1 MSGLLYRCAK
11 GRMPRRTA
19 LALAALL
26 VAAACTSVPS
36 SSSIPV
42 WTPVPSIPGTAGHF
56 DDGEMS
62 FDYPTDWPV
71 LTARVPESCG
81 DIYVL
86 LVLGSGSWSEGANQ
100 PQSGGA
106 VLCGIDSVTVAPGG
120 AVVRI
125 YWRSGGPA
133 PMCEGNTQAN
143 ATVGP
148 NAVQKVLDGSV
159 TSWEVR
165 LPGGEFG
172 MANDPIIE
180 VHTSNPTLLAKAEA
194 VVASFR
200 WGPGATSYAGLCSP
214 SPAITAAI

>member
-1 MSGLLYRCAK
+1 
-11 GRMPRRTA
+11 MPRRTA

-106 VLCGIDSVTVAPGG
+106 VLCGIDSVTVAIWSP
-120 AVVRI
+120 AANVVSR
-125 YWRSGGPA
+125 R
-133 PMCEGNTQAN
+133 E
-143 ATVGP
+143 
-148 NAVQKVLDGSV
+148 
-159 TSWEVR
+159 
-165 LPGGEFG
+165 
-172 MANDPIIE
+172 
-180 VHTSNPTLLAKAEA
+180 
-194 VVASFR
+194 
-200 WGPGATSYAGLCSP
+200 SP
-214 SPAITAAI
+214 SERTSK